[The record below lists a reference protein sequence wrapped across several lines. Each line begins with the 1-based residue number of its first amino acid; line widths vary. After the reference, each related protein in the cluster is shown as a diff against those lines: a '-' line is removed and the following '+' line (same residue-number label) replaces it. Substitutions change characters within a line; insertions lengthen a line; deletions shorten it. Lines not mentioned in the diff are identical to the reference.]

1 MITINPQHIYNIS
14 NLSHLSSL
22 TLIRTSRIKAK
33 QITQSFRPSFD
44 SWPPPMVSPS
54 SFSDAEIGIGFGC
67 FFTLG
72 TSCIAFDLFSVNV
85 GLAFIDFDLFSVNVG
100 LAFIDFDLFSV
111 NVGLAFLIC
120 AEVELSYSL
129 DLVSVP
135 SDDTYLSSTLLP
147 T

>member
-1 MITINPQHIYNIS
+1 
-14 NLSHLSSL
+14 
-22 TLIRTSRIKAK
+22 
-33 QITQSFRPSFD
+33 
-44 SWPPPMVSPS
+44 MVSPS

-67 FFTLG
+67 FFILD
-72 TSCIAFDLFSVNV
+72 TSCIA
-85 GLAFIDFDLFSVNVG
+85 FDLFSVNVG

>member
-1 MITINPQHIYNIS
+1 
-14 NLSHLSSL
+14 
-22 TLIRTSRIKAK
+22 
-33 QITQSFRPSFD
+33 
-44 SWPPPMVSPS
+44 MVSPS

-67 FFTLG
+67 FFTLD
-72 TSCIAFDLFSVNV
+72 TSCIAF
-85 GLAFIDFDLFSVNVG
+85 GLVSIAFDLFSVNVG

-135 SDDTYLSSTLLP
+135 SDDTYLSSTSLP